1 MGEARRGEETDAGMD
16 DQTKLEKAAN
26 DRLREAL
33 EQLEALSGAN
43 QALLK
48 TLSHDL
54 RTPLN
59 TIIGFADMMEQETLG
74 PINEPQ
80 YRGYVSDIHRA
91 GRSMLDIIN
100 DLLDFGRFESFKE
113 KEKDFRHIIDLA
125 PDLICICRSGAI
137 KMINPAG
144 ADMLGVWKAE
154 TLVDRKISDFVHA
167 DYREIFGEQIE
178 NLMAEKMRVPM
189 LFLRPDGRTV
199 DVEVAALPYKEE
211 GADGPSVMLIARD
224 VSARNRALKM
234 AAARENHI
242 RKIMDTV
249 VDGIITF
256 DRRGVIETINPAAE
270 KIFGYDP
277 GELIGRNV
285 RILMNEP
292 LAADHAGY
300 KEEEMES
307 ERTRILG
314 ADYQVE
320 GRRKDRSMF
329 PVEIAVGMLKDGQ
342 RRIYI
347 GALRDITERK
357 EHEERLLYLATRDPL
372 TGMPN
377 RRLFTERLEEAID
390 DANAT
395 DNKFAVLFI
404 DLDHFKNIN
413 DAMGHVTGDKVLR
426 AVGERLENYL
436 PEGDTVAHLSGDE
449 FPIILNGVKNRAEA
463 EEIADDLLKLISE
476 PFTIEGKEIFTT
488 GSIGIVLYPDSASSI
503 GDLMRNVDTA
513 AYSAKDKGRDTY
525 QFYSERLSTEVRRR
539 LDVETRLR
547 RALEGGHLTLAYQ
560 AKVDLGS
567 RKIIGAEALLR
578 WEDPD
583 LGVITPDEFIPIAE
597 ETGMITPI
605 GEWVLRTA
613 CQEAAKWEKL
623 IADPVHVGVNLSAI
637 QFIQGDLYSSVEK
650 ALTAAGLPAR
660 LLDLELTESTLVQNP
675 EDTIQT
681 LKLIKTMG
689 VSVSIDDFGTGYSSL
704 SYLTRFPL
712 DSLKVDRAF
721 VTNLPDDRDAVAIV
735 RAIVSMAKNLN
746 LIIIAEGIENDNQV
760 SFLNA
765 LGCDTGQG
773 YLFSKPVPAEDFVKL
788 LTKERPVFLA
798 AERA

>member
-1 MGEARRGEETDAGMD
+1 MD
-16 DQTKLEKAAN
+16 DETKLEKAAN
-26 DRLREAL
+26 DRLREPL
-33 EQLEALSGAN
+33 DQLEALAGHN
-43 QALLK
+43 HALLK
-48 TLSHDL
+48 TLSHDQ

-80 YRGYVSDIHRA
+80 YRGYVTDIHRA

-100 DLLDFGRFESFKE
+100 DLLDFGRFEGFKE
-113 KEKDFRHIIDLA
+113 KEKDFRHIIELA
-125 PDLICICRSGAI
+125 PDLICICRSGII

-144 ADMLGVWKAE
+144 ADMLGAWPAE
-154 TLVDRKISDFVHA
+154 TLVGRNISDFVHA
-167 DYREIFGEQIE
+167 NYREMFGEQIE

-199 DVEVAALPYKEE
+199 DVEVAALRYEEE
-211 GADGPSVMLIARD
+211 GADGPSVMLMARD
-224 VSARNRALKM
+224 VSERNRALKT

-300 KEEEMES
+300 KEEETES

-314 ADYQVE
+314 TDYQVE
-320 GRRKDRSMF
+320 GRRKDGSMF

-377 RRLFTERLEEAID
+377 RRLFSERLEQAID
-390 DANAT
+390 NANET
-395 DNKFAVLFI
+395 DGKFAVLFI

-413 DAMGHVTGDKVLR
+413 DAMGHVTGDMVLQ
-426 AVGERLENYL
+426 AVGERLQDYL

-449 FPIILNGVKNRAEA
+449 FPILLNGVKNRAEA
-463 EEIADDLLKLISE
+463 EEMAGDLLKLISE

-488 GSIGIVLYPDSASSI
+488 ASIGVVLYPDSASGI

-513 AYSAKDKGRDTY
+513 AYQAKKEGRDTY
-525 QFYSERLSTEVRRR
+525 QFYSELLSAEVQRR
-539 LDVETRLR
+539 LEVETGLR
-547 RALEGGHLTLAYQ
+547 RALEGDRLTLAYQ

-578 WEDPD
+578 WEDPE
-583 LGVITPDEFIPIAE
+583 LGVVTPDEFIPIAE
-597 ETGMITPI
+597 ETGLITPI

-613 CQEAAKWEKL
+613 CQEAAKWTKL

-637 QFIQGDLYSSVEK
+637 QFIQGDLFASVDK
-650 ALTAAGLPAR
+650 ALTDAGLPAW
-660 LLDLELTESTLVQNP
+660 LLDLELTESTLVQKP

-681 LKLIKTMG
+681 LKLLKTMG

-721 VTNLPDDRDAVAIV
+721 VTNLPDDHDSVAIV

-746 LIIIAEGIENDNQV
+746 LTIIAEGIENDNQV

-765 LGCDTGQG
+765 LGCEVGQG

-788 LTKERPVFLA
+788 LTKDQPVFLA

>member
-1 MGEARRGEETDAGMD
+1 MD
-16 DQTKLEKAAN
+16 DETKLEKAAN
-26 DRLREAL
+26 DRLKEAL
-33 EQLEALSGAN
+33 DQLEALGGAN

-59 TIIGFADMMEQETLG
+59 SIIGFADMMEQETLG

-80 YRGYVSDIHRA
+80 YRGYVTDIHRA

-100 DLLDFGRFESFKE
+100 DLLDFGRFEGFKE
-113 KEKDFRHIIDLA
+113 KEKDFRNIIELA
-125 PDLICICRSGAI
+125 PDLICICRSGII

-144 ADMLGVWKAE
+144 ADMLGVWPAE
-154 TLVDRKISDFVHA
+154 TLVGRNISDFVHA
-167 DYREIFGEQIE
+167 DYREIFGEQMG
-178 NLMAEKMRVPM
+178 NLMADKMRVPM

-199 DVEVAALPYKEE
+199 DVEVAALPYDEKDV
-211 GADGPSVMLIARD
+211 DGPSVMLMARD
-224 VSARNRALKM
+224 VSERNRALKM

-270 KIFGYDP
+270 KIFGYDS
-277 GELIGRNV
+277 GELLGRNV

-300 KEEEMES
+300 KEEETES

-329 PVEIAVGMLKDGQ
+329 PVEIAVGMLKEGQ

-372 TGMPN
+372 TQMPN
-377 RRLFTERLEEAID
+377 RRLFAERLEEAID
-390 DANAT
+390 NADAT
-395 DNKFAVLFI
+395 DSKIAVLFI
-404 DLDHFKNIN
+404 DLDHFKTIN
-413 DAMGHVTGDKVLR
+413 DAMGHVTGDMVLR

-436 PEGDTVAHLSGDE
+436 PESDTVAHLSGDE
-449 FPIILNGVKNRAEA
+449 FPIILNGVKNQAEA
-463 EEIADDLLKLISE
+463 EEMAGDLLKLISE

-488 GSIGIVLYPDSASSI
+488 ASIGIVLYPDSASGI
-503 GDLMRNVDTA
+503 DDLMRNVDTA
-513 AYSAKDKGRDTY
+513 AYQAKKEGRETF
-525 QFYSERLSTEVRRR
+525 QFYSERLSTEVQRR
-539 LDVETRLR
+539 LEVENGLR
-547 RALEGGHLTLAYQ
+547 RALEGGQLTLAYQ

-578 WEDPD
+578 WEDQD
-583 LGVITPDEFIPIAE
+583 LGVVTPDEFIPIAE
-597 ETGMITPI
+597 ETGLITPI

-613 CQEAAKWEKL
+613 CQEAAKWTKL

-637 QFIQGDLYSSVEK
+637 QFIQGDLFSSVDK
-650 ALTAAGLPAR
+650 ALTDSGLPAR
-660 LLDLELTESTLVQNP
+660 LLDLELTESTLVRNP
-675 EDTIQT
+675 EDTIKT
-681 LKLIKTMG
+681 LKLIKSMG

-721 VTNLPDDRDAVAIV
+721 VTNLPDDRDSVAIV

-746 LIIIAEGIENDNQV
+746 LTIIAEGIENDNQV

-765 LGCDTGQG
+765 LGCEVGQG
-773 YLFSKPVPAEDFVKL
+773 YLFSKPVPAEDFEKL
-788 LTKERPVFLA
+788 LTKDRPVFLA
-798 AERA
+798 AESA

>member
-1 MGEARRGEETDAGMD
+1 MNDE
-16 DQTKLEKAAN
+16 TKLEKAAN

-33 EQLEALSGAN
+33 DQLEALGGAN

-80 YRGYVSDIHRA
+80 YRGYVTDIHRA
-91 GRSMLDIIN
+91 GRNMLDIID
-100 DLLDFGRFESFKE
+100 DLLDFGRFEGFKE
-113 KEKDFRHIIDLA
+113 KEKDFRQIIELA
-125 PDLICICRSGAI
+125 PDLICVCRSGII

-144 ADMLGVWKAE
+144 ADMLGAWPAE
-154 TLVDRKISDFVHA
+154 TLVERKISDFVHA

-199 DVEVAALPYKEE
+199 DVEVAALPYEEE
-211 GADGPSVMLIARD
+211 GGDGPLVMLMARD
-224 VSARNRALKM
+224 VSERNRALKT

-270 KIFGYDP
+270 KIFGFDP

-300 KEEEMES
+300 KEEEAES

-329 PVEIAVGMLKDGQ
+329 PVEITVGMLKDGQ

-347 GALRDITERK
+347 AALRDITERK
-357 EHEERLLYLATRDPL
+357 EQEERLLYLATRDPL
-372 TGMPN
+372 TRMPN

-390 DANAT
+390 NANET
-395 DNKFAVLFI
+395 DSKFAVLFI

-413 DAMGHVTGDKVLR
+413 DAMGHVTGDMVLQ
-426 AVGERLENYL
+426 AVGERLEDYL
-436 PEGDTVAHLSGDE
+436 PDGDTVAHLSGDE
-449 FPIILNGVKNRAEA
+449 FPIILNGAKDRADA
-463 EEIADDLLKLISE
+463 EEVAGDILKLISE
-476 PFTIEGKEIFTT
+476 PFTIEGKEIYTT
-488 GSIGIVLYPDSASSI
+488 ASIGIVLYPDSASGI

-513 AYSAKDKGRDTY
+513 AYQAKKEGRDVF
-525 QFYSERLSTEVRRR
+525 QFYSERLSTVVRRR
-539 LDVETRLR
+539 LEIETGLR
-547 RALEGGHLTLAYQ
+547 RALEGDRLTLAYQ

-583 LGVITPDEFIPIAE
+583 LGVVTPDEFIPIAE
-597 ETGMITPI
+597 ETGLITPI

-613 CQEAAKWEKL
+613 CREAAKWMKL

-637 QFIQGDLYSSVEK
+637 QFIQGDLFSSVDK
-650 ALTAAGLPAR
+650 ALTDAGLPAR
-660 LLDLELTESTLVQNP
+660 LLDLELTESILVRNP

-681 LKLIKTMG
+681 LKLIKKMD

-712 DSLKVDRAF
+712 DSLKVDRTF
-721 VTNLPDDRDAVAIV
+721 VTNLPDDQDSVAIV

-746 LIIIAEGIENDNQV
+746 LTIIAEGVETDNQV
-760 SFLNA
+760 SFLSA

-773 YLFSKPVPAEDFVKL
+773 YLFSKPIPAEDFVKL
-788 LTKERPVFLA
+788 LTKDRPVFLA

>member
-1 MGEARRGEETDAGMD
+1 
-16 DQTKLEKAAN
+16 
-26 DRLREAL
+26 
-33 EQLEALSGAN
+33 
-43 QALLK
+43 
-48 TLSHDL
+48 
-54 RTPLN
+54 
-59 TIIGFADMMEQETLG
+59 
-74 PINEPQ
+74 
-80 YRGYVSDIHRA
+80 
-91 GRSMLDIIN
+91 
-100 DLLDFGRFESFKE
+100 
-113 KEKDFRHIIDLA
+113 
-125 PDLICICRSGAI
+125 
-137 KMINPAG
+137 
-144 ADMLGVWKAE
+144 
-154 TLVDRKISDFVHA
+154 
-167 DYREIFGEQIE
+167 
-178 NLMAEKMRVPM
+178 
-189 LFLRPDGRTV
+189 
-199 DVEVAALPYKEE
+199 
-211 GADGPSVMLIARD
+211 
-224 VSARNRALKM
+224 
-234 AAARENHI
+234 
-242 RKIMDTV
+242 
-249 VDGIITF
+249 
-256 DRRGVIETINPAAE
+256 
-270 KIFGYDP
+270 
-277 GELIGRNV
+277 
-285 RILMNEP
+285 
-292 LAADHAGY
+292 
-300 KEEEMES
+300 
-307 ERTRILG
+307 
-314 ADYQVE
+314 
-320 GRRKDRSMF
+320 
-329 PVEIAVGMLKDGQ
+329 
-342 RRIYI
+342 YI

-637 QFIQGDLYSSVEK
+637 QFIQGDLFSSVDR
-650 ALTAAGLPAR
+650 ALSDAGLPAR

-721 VTNLPDDRDAVAIV
+721 VTNLPDDPDAVAIV